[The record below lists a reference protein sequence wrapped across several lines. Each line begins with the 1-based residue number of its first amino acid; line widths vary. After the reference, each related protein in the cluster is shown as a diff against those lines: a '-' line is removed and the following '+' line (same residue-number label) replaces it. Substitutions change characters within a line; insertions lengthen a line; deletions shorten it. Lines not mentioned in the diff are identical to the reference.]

1 MMKREKNLHF
11 LGMAVM
17 IAVSMP
23 ASWLAVR
30 AAEIPAAPAEDDM
43 AFRLAGVTVEA
54 KRPDWESKLSPGTV
68 TVIRPEEFKGEQKD
82 LADFLKMVPGV
93 HVREV
98 NGKGQY
104 TVVTVRGST
113 AAQVGVF
120 VDGILTNLGGD
131 AAVDISTIPVKNV
144 ERIEVYRGY
153 IPARFGGT
161 FIGGVV
167 NIVTKRPAKADIS
180 AEIGKSSFGGK
191 SASLEVMSPLGNGSL
206 MVGLNH
212 ETAKGDFPYK
222 NYVMN
227 SKESK
232 KEAKYAML
240 SYETELGWYEK
251 SGDKKTWLMRTLRN
265 YSTHL
270 SDETRNKYKAGNV
283 EDWMAFASSGALA
296 EEIYQYH
303 MDQAR
308 QKLDWTWKNEYAE
321 LVPQEAAKDYF
332 YTHEATGNFKE
343 LWDRYERKLK
353 KYIQAGNTNGIE
365 RIQQRKKELVIR
377 YLQRSWDNK
386 NSYFYEPGNAD
397 VKAAVDGTIESKNS
411 VILDEA
417 DRLAKYNAQWL
428 SQGKYVDPEQSEEY
442 TKIVERHKYVKKR
455 VEKLKSMSENRHR
468 RWNDRKNTSAIVK
481 WQNDEW
487 MVKGSWNRIK
497 RHLPDSL
504 WAGYSNTTLNA
515 SLGYTVDWIDD
526 AFYAEGKRQRLYTNE
541 LMVENRHH
549 NGRLEWG
556 WTADFQKQKKYYDVE
571 HMYHLNEN
579 QVYWEN
585 VPFRKWSRFI
595 SRKYNFLLD
604 GTYQLGNRQLLEF
617 QTNYSH
623 ERMHVNGSLMD
634 KVLGDS
640 DYSTLLGAIRNRY
653 DQNIWN
659 IQIQD
664 TITLDKKGTWFLTPA
679 WRYNRSVI
687 VGYSDGKRFAD
698 TAWRWFHWITP
709 RDRQQDGKGTW
720 QLALKKQ
727 VNDNLTLRMT
737 GGTYFR
743 LLNMYEIAGDGAGIL
758 PVPANKRGTASK
770 FPQPEYGTQFDFS
783 TLWNGKFL
791 HSDAY
796 ATLTYFWRHA
806 NRMLY
811 LYRAG
816 PDWAS
821 YFNDQKGHI
830 HGFELQTGLKW
841 GHFSLDLEGAYTKIK
856 AFRRQNKEWAL
867 GDAVYREVYPTFQ
880 PEWEGNLRFSWFPNP
895 RFTLFGEWHYTSSY
909 YTINEYRYNKLGD
922 ETDDGVP
929 YPSLSVIN
937 AGVKVKPGKAWQ
949 IAFGCNDI
957 FNRASK
963 QKGWVCLG
971 TNSYGYLNV
980 EYPIQGRTWY
990 GTVRYEF

>member
-1 MMKREKNLHF
+1 MKREKNLHF

-104 TVVTVRGST
+104 TVITVRGST
-113 AAQVGVF
+113 AAQVGIF

-167 NIVTKRPAKADIS
+167 NIVTKRPTKADIS

-232 KEAKYAML
+232 KEAKYEML
-240 SYETELGWYEK
+240 SYGIELDEYEK
-251 SGDKKTWLMRTLRN
+251 YGDKKVWLIRTLRN

-377 YLQRSWDNK
+377 YLKESWNNK
-386 NSYFYEPGNAD
+386 DSYFYEPENAD

-411 VILDEA
+411 VVLDEA
-417 DRLAKYNAQWL
+417 DRLGKYNAQWL

-442 TKIVERHKYVKKR
+442 TKIVERHEYVKKR
-455 VEKLKSMSENRHR
+455 MDKLRSLPENRHR

-515 SLGYTVDWIDD
+515 SLGFGVDWLDD

-664 TITLDKKGTWFLTPA
+664 TITLDKKA
-679 WRYNRSVI
+679 
-687 VGYSDGKRFAD
+687 
-698 TAWRWFHWITP
+698 
-709 RDRQQDGKGTW
+709 
-720 QLALKKQ
+720 
-727 VNDNLTLRMT
+727 
-737 GGTYFR
+737 
-743 LLNMYEIAGDGAGIL
+743 
-758 PVPANKRGTASK
+758 
-770 FPQPEYGTQFDFS
+770 
-783 TLWNGKFL
+783 
-791 HSDAY
+791 
-796 ATLTYFWRHA
+796 
-806 NRMLY
+806 
-811 LYRAG
+811 
-816 PDWAS
+816 
-821 YFNDQKGHI
+821 
-830 HGFELQTGLKW
+830 
-841 GHFSLDLEGAYTKIK
+841 
-856 AFRRQNKEWAL
+856 
-867 GDAVYREVYPTFQ
+867 
-880 PEWEGNLRFSWFPNP
+880 
-895 RFTLFGEWHYTSSY
+895 
-909 YTINEYRYNKLGD
+909 
-922 ETDDGVP
+922 
-929 YPSLSVIN
+929 
-937 AGVKVKPGKAWQ
+937 PG
-949 IAFGCNDI
+949 
-957 FNRASK
+957 S
-963 QKGWVCLG
+963 
-971 TNSYGYLNV
+971 
-980 EYPIQGRTWY
+980 
-990 GTVRYEF
+990 

>member
-1 MMKREKNLHF
+1 MKREKNLHF

-43 AFRLAGVTVEA
+43 AFRMAGVTVEA

-113 AAQVGVF
+113 AAQVGIF

-153 IPARFGGT
+153 IPFGGT

-167 NIVTKRPAKADIS
+167 NIVTKRPTKADIS

-232 KEAKYAML
+232 KEAKYEML
-240 SYETELGWYEK
+240 SYGIELDEYEK
-251 SGDKKTWLMRTLRN
+251 YGDKKVWLIRTLRN

-332 YTHEATGNFKE
+332 YTHEATGNFKQ

-377 YLQRSWDNK
+377 YLKESWNNK
-386 NSYFYEPGNAD
+386 DSYFYEPENAD

-411 VILDEA
+411 VVLDEA
-417 DRLAKYNAQWL
+417 DRLGKYNAQWL

-442 TKIVERHKYVKKR
+442 TKIVERHEYVKKR
-455 VEKLKSMSENRHR
+455 MDKLRSLPENRHR

-497 RHLPDSL
+497 RHLPD
-504 WAGYSNTTLNA
+504 A
-515 SLGYTVDWIDD
+515 SLGFGVDWLDD

-640 DYSTLLGAIRNRY
+640 DI
-653 DQNIWN
+653 
-659 IQIQD
+659 
-664 TITLDKKGTWFLTPA
+664 P
-679 WRYNRSVI
+679 
-687 VGYSDGKRFAD
+687 RFWA
-698 TAWRWFHWITP
+698 P
-709 RDRQQDGKGTW
+709 
-720 QLALKKQ
+720 
-727 VNDNLTLRMT
+727 
-737 GGTYFR
+737 
-743 LLNMYEIAGDGAGIL
+743 
-758 PVPANKRGTASK
+758 
-770 FPQPEYGTQFDFS
+770 YGTGMTRIYGIS
-783 TLWNGKFL
+783 RSRTPSRW
-791 HSDAY
+791 
-796 ATLTYFWRHA
+796 
-806 NRMLY
+806 
-811 LYRAG
+811 
-816 PDWAS
+816 
-821 YFNDQKGHI
+821 
-830 HGFELQTGLKW
+830 
-841 GHFSLDLEGAYTKIK
+841 IK
-856 AFRRQNKEWAL
+856 KA
-867 GDAVYREVYPTFQ
+867 
-880 PEWEGNLRFSWFPNP
+880 
-895 RFTLFGEWHYTSSY
+895 
-909 YTINEYRYNKLGD
+909 
-922 ETDDGVP
+922 
-929 YPSLSVIN
+929 
-937 AGVKVKPGKAWQ
+937 PG
-949 IAFGCNDI
+949 
-957 FNRASK
+957 S
-963 QKGWVCLG
+963 
-971 TNSYGYLNV
+971 
-980 EYPIQGRTWY
+980 
-990 GTVRYEF
+990 

>member
-43 AFRLAGVTVEA
+43 AFRMAGVTVEA

-232 KEAKYAML
+232 KEAKYEML
-240 SYETELGWYEK
+240 SYGIELDEYEK
-251 SGDKKTWLMRTLRN
+251 YGDKKVWLIRTLRN

-283 EDWMAFASSGALA
+283 EDWMVFASSGALA
-296 EEIYQYH
+296 EEIYQYN
-303 MDQAR
+303 MDKAR
-308 QKLDWTWKNEYAE
+308 KNMDRTWKNEYAE

-332 YTHEATGNFKE
+332 YTHDGAFRRGYKSLSKE
-343 LWDRYERKLK
+343 IEK
-353 KYIQAGNTNGIE
+353 AGGDEEKIAQIKARMKRFLN
-365 RIQQRKKELVIR
+365 R
-377 YLQRSWDNK
+377 YLNRSWNNK
-386 NSYFYEPGNAD
+386 DSYFYEPENAD
-397 VKAAVDGTIESKNS
+397 VKAAVDGAVLENNKEF
-411 VILDEA
+411 LDEA
-417 DRLAKYNAQWL
+417 DRLGKYNAQRL

-442 TKIVERHKYVKKR
+442 TKIVERHEYVKKR
-455 VEKLKSMSENRHR
+455 MDKLRSLPENRHR

-515 SLGYTVDWIDD
+515 SLGFGVDWLDD

-687 VGYSDGKRFAD
+687 VGYSEGKRFAD

-856 AFRRQNKEWAL
+856 AFRRQNKAWAL
-867 GDAVYREVYPTFQ
+867 GDEVYREVYPTFQ

-909 YTINEYRYNKLGD
+909 YTINEYKYNKLGD

-990 GTVRYEF
+990 GTIRYEF

>member
-1 MMKREKNLHF
+1 MKREKNLHF

-104 TVVTVRGST
+104 TVITVRGST
-113 AAQVGVF
+113 AAQVGIF

-167 NIVTKRPAKADIS
+167 NIVTKRPTKADIS

-232 KEAKYAML
+232 KEAKYEML
-240 SYETELGWYEK
+240 SYGIELDEYEK
-251 SGDKKTWLMRTLRN
+251 YGDKKVWLIRTLRN

-377 YLQRSWDNK
+377 YLKESWNNK
-386 NSYFYEPGNAD
+386 DSYFYEPVNAD

-411 VILDEA
+411 VVLDEA
-417 DRLAKYNAQWL
+417 DRLGKYNAQWL

-442 TKIVERHKYVKKR
+442 TKIVERHEYVKKR
-455 VEKLKSMSENRHR
+455 MDKLRSLPENRHR

-515 SLGYTVDWIDD
+515 SLGFGVDWLDD

-556 WTADFQKQKKYYDVE
+556 WTADFLSLI
-571 HMYHLNEN
+571 H
-579 QVYWEN
+579 
-585 VPFRKWSRFI
+585 I
-595 SRKYNFLLD
+595 SEPTR
-604 GTYQLGNRQLLEF
+604 
-617 QTNYSH
+617 
-623 ERMHVNGSLMD
+623 
-634 KVLGDS
+634 
-640 DYSTLLGAIRNRY
+640 
-653 DQNIWN
+653 
-659 IQIQD
+659 
-664 TITLDKKGTWFLTPA
+664 
-679 WRYNRSVI
+679 RS
-687 VGYSDGKRFAD
+687 
-698 TAWRWFHWITP
+698 
-709 RDRQQDGKGTW
+709 
-720 QLALKKQ
+720 
-727 VNDNLTLRMT
+727 
-737 GGTYFR
+737 
-743 LLNMYEIAGDGAGIL
+743 
-758 PVPANKRGTASK
+758 
-770 FPQPEYGTQFDFS
+770 
-783 TLWNGKFL
+783 
-791 HSDAY
+791 
-796 ATLTYFWRHA
+796 
-806 NRMLY
+806 
-811 LYRAG
+811 
-816 PDWAS
+816 
-821 YFNDQKGHI
+821 
-830 HGFELQTGLKW
+830 
-841 GHFSLDLEGAYTKIK
+841 
-856 AFRRQNKEWAL
+856 
-867 GDAVYREVYPTFQ
+867 
-880 PEWEGNLRFSWFPNP
+880 
-895 RFTLFGEWHYTSSY
+895 
-909 YTINEYRYNKLGD
+909 
-922 ETDDGVP
+922 
-929 YPSLSVIN
+929 
-937 AGVKVKPGKAWQ
+937 
-949 IAFGCNDI
+949 
-957 FNRASK
+957 
-963 QKGWVCLG
+963 
-971 TNSYGYLNV
+971 
-980 EYPIQGRTWY
+980 
-990 GTVRYEF
+990 

>member
-104 TVVTVRGST
+104 TVITVRGST
-113 AAQVGVF
+113 AAQVGIF

-167 NIVTKRPAKADIS
+167 NIVTKRPTKADIS

-232 KEAKYAML
+232 KEAKYEML
-240 SYETELGWYEK
+240 SYGIELDEYEK
-251 SGDKKTWLMRTLRN
+251 YGDKKVWLIRTLRN

-377 YLQRSWDNK
+377 YLKESWNNK
-386 NSYFYEPGNAD
+386 DSYFYEPENAD

-411 VILDEA
+411 VVLDEA
-417 DRLAKYNAQWL
+417 DRLGKYNAQWL

-442 TKIVERHKYVKKR
+442 TKIVERHEYVKKR
-455 VEKLKSMSENRHR
+455 MDKLRSLPENRHR

-515 SLGYTVDWIDD
+515 SLGFGVDWLDD

-679 WRYNRSVI
+679 
-687 VGYSDGKRFAD
+687 
-698 TAWRWFHWITP
+698 
-709 RDRQQDGKGTW
+709 
-720 QLALKKQ
+720 
-727 VNDNLTLRMT
+727 
-737 GGTYFR
+737 
-743 LLNMYEIAGDGAGIL
+743 
-758 PVPANKRGTASK
+758 
-770 FPQPEYGTQFDFS
+770 
-783 TLWNGKFL
+783 
-791 HSDAY
+791 
-796 ATLTYFWRHA
+796 
-806 NRMLY
+806 
-811 LYRAG
+811 
-816 PDWAS
+816 
-821 YFNDQKGHI
+821 
-830 HGFELQTGLKW
+830 
-841 GHFSLDLEGAYTKIK
+841 
-856 AFRRQNKEWAL
+856 
-867 GDAVYREVYPTFQ
+867 
-880 PEWEGNLRFSWFPNP
+880 
-895 RFTLFGEWHYTSSY
+895 
-909 YTINEYRYNKLGD
+909 
-922 ETDDGVP
+922 
-929 YPSLSVIN
+929 
-937 AGVKVKPGKAWQ
+937 
-949 IAFGCNDI
+949 
-957 FNRASK
+957 
-963 QKGWVCLG
+963 
-971 TNSYGYLNV
+971 
-980 EYPIQGRTWY
+980 
-990 GTVRYEF
+990 

>member
-104 TVVTVRGST
+104 TVITVRGST
-113 AAQVGVF
+113 AAQVGIF

-167 NIVTKRPAKADIS
+167 NIVTKRPTKADIS

-232 KEAKYAML
+232 KEAKYEML
-240 SYETELGWYEK
+240 SYGIELDEYEK
-251 SGDKKTWLMRTLRN
+251 YGDKKVWLIRTLRN

-377 YLQRSWDNK
+377 YLKESWNNK
-386 NSYFYEPGNAD
+386 DSYFYEPENAD

-411 VILDEA
+411 VVLDEA
-417 DRLAKYNAQWL
+417 DRLGKYNAQWL

-442 TKIVERHKYVKKR
+442 TKIVERHEYVKKR
-455 VEKLKSMSENRHR
+455 MDKLRSLPENRHR

-515 SLGYTVDWIDD
+515 SLGFGVDWLDD

-664 TITLDKKGTWFLTPA
+664 TITLDKKA
-679 WRYNRSVI
+679 
-687 VGYSDGKRFAD
+687 
-698 TAWRWFHWITP
+698 
-709 RDRQQDGKGTW
+709 
-720 QLALKKQ
+720 
-727 VNDNLTLRMT
+727 
-737 GGTYFR
+737 
-743 LLNMYEIAGDGAGIL
+743 
-758 PVPANKRGTASK
+758 
-770 FPQPEYGTQFDFS
+770 
-783 TLWNGKFL
+783 
-791 HSDAY
+791 
-796 ATLTYFWRHA
+796 
-806 NRMLY
+806 
-811 LYRAG
+811 
-816 PDWAS
+816 
-821 YFNDQKGHI
+821 
-830 HGFELQTGLKW
+830 
-841 GHFSLDLEGAYTKIK
+841 
-856 AFRRQNKEWAL
+856 
-867 GDAVYREVYPTFQ
+867 
-880 PEWEGNLRFSWFPNP
+880 
-895 RFTLFGEWHYTSSY
+895 
-909 YTINEYRYNKLGD
+909 
-922 ETDDGVP
+922 
-929 YPSLSVIN
+929 
-937 AGVKVKPGKAWQ
+937 PG
-949 IAFGCNDI
+949 
-957 FNRASK
+957 S
-963 QKGWVCLG
+963 
-971 TNSYGYLNV
+971 
-980 EYPIQGRTWY
+980 
-990 GTVRYEF
+990 

>member
-1 MMKREKNLHF
+1 MKREKNLHF

-191 SASLEVMSPLGNGSL
+191 SASLEVMSPLGSGSL

-232 KEAKYAML
+232 KEAKYEML
-240 SYETELGWYEK
+240 SYGIELDEYEK
-251 SGDKKTWLMRTLRN
+251 HGDKKVWLIRTLRN

-296 EEIYQYH
+296 QEIYQYH
-303 MDQAR
+303 MDEAR
-308 QKLDWTWKNEYAE
+308 KKLDWTWKDEYAE

-332 YTHEATGNFKE
+332 YTHDATSSSSFKAK
-343 LWDRYERKLK
+343 WDRIEQKLK
-353 KYIQAGNTNGIE
+353 KFIQEGNTKMIE
-365 RIQQRKKELVIR
+365 SARKRQKELLNSCLR
-377 YLQRSWDNK
+377 KSWDNK
-386 NSYFYEPGNAD
+386 DSYFYEPENAD

-411 VILDEA
+411 VVLDEA
-417 DRLAKYNAQWL
+417 DRLGKLNAQWM

-442 TKIVERHKYVKKR
+442 AKIVERHKYVKKR
-455 VEKLKSMSENRHR
+455 VEKLKSLSENRHR

-487 MVKGSWNRIK
+487 MVKGSWNRIR

-504 WAGYSNTTLNA
+504 WSGYSNTTLNA
-515 SLGYTVDWIDD
+515 SLGFSVDWLDD
-526 AFYAEGKRQRLYTNE
+526 AFYAEGKRQHLDTKE

-556 WTADFQKQKKYYDVE
+556 WTADFQKQKKHYDVE

-653 DQNIWN
+653 D
-659 IQIQD
+659 
-664 TITLDKKGTWFLTPA
+664 
-679 WRYNRSVI
+679 
-687 VGYSDGKRFAD
+687 
-698 TAWRWFHWITP
+698 
-709 RDRQQDGKGTW
+709 
-720 QLALKKQ
+720 
-727 VNDNLTLRMT
+727 
-737 GGTYFR
+737 
-743 LLNMYEIAGDGAGIL
+743 
-758 PVPANKRGTASK
+758 
-770 FPQPEYGTQFDFS
+770 
-783 TLWNGKFL
+783 
-791 HSDAY
+791 
-796 ATLTYFWRHA
+796 
-806 NRMLY
+806 
-811 LYRAG
+811 
-816 PDWAS
+816 
-821 YFNDQKGHI
+821 
-830 HGFELQTGLKW
+830 
-841 GHFSLDLEGAYTKIK
+841 
-856 AFRRQNKEWAL
+856 
-867 GDAVYREVYPTFQ
+867 
-880 PEWEGNLRFSWFPNP
+880 
-895 RFTLFGEWHYTSSY
+895 
-909 YTINEYRYNKLGD
+909 
-922 ETDDGVP
+922 
-929 YPSLSVIN
+929 
-937 AGVKVKPGKAWQ
+937 
-949 IAFGCNDI
+949 
-957 FNRASK
+957 
-963 QKGWVCLG
+963 
-971 TNSYGYLNV
+971 
-980 EYPIQGRTWY
+980 
-990 GTVRYEF
+990 

>member
-1 MMKREKNLHF
+1 MKREKNLHF

-43 AFRLAGVTVEA
+43 AFRMAGVTVEA

-113 AAQVGVF
+113 AAQVGIF

-167 NIVTKRPAKADIS
+167 NIVTKRPTKADIS

-515 SLGYTVDWIDD
+515 CLGYTVDWIDD

-549 NGRLEWG
+549 NGRLE
-556 WTADFQKQKKYYDVE
+556 
-571 HMYHLNEN
+571 
-579 QVYWEN
+579 
-585 VPFRKWSRFI
+585 
-595 SRKYNFLLD
+595 
-604 GTYQLGNRQLLEF
+604 
-617 QTNYSH
+617 
-623 ERMHVNGSLMD
+623 
-634 KVLGDS
+634 
-640 DYSTLLGAIRNRY
+640 
-653 DQNIWN
+653 
-659 IQIQD
+659 
-664 TITLDKKGTWFLTPA
+664 
-679 WRYNRSVI
+679 
-687 VGYSDGKRFAD
+687 
-698 TAWRWFHWITP
+698 
-709 RDRQQDGKGTW
+709 
-720 QLALKKQ
+720 
-727 VNDNLTLRMT
+727 
-737 GGTYFR
+737 
-743 LLNMYEIAGDGAGIL
+743 
-758 PVPANKRGTASK
+758 
-770 FPQPEYGTQFDFS
+770 
-783 TLWNGKFL
+783 
-791 HSDAY
+791 
-796 ATLTYFWRHA
+796 
-806 NRMLY
+806 
-811 LYRAG
+811 
-816 PDWAS
+816 
-821 YFNDQKGHI
+821 
-830 HGFELQTGLKW
+830 
-841 GHFSLDLEGAYTKIK
+841 
-856 AFRRQNKEWAL
+856 
-867 GDAVYREVYPTFQ
+867 
-880 PEWEGNLRFSWFPNP
+880 
-895 RFTLFGEWHYTSSY
+895 
-909 YTINEYRYNKLGD
+909 
-922 ETDDGVP
+922 
-929 YPSLSVIN
+929 
-937 AGVKVKPGKAWQ
+937 
-949 IAFGCNDI
+949 
-957 FNRASK
+957 
-963 QKGWVCLG
+963 
-971 TNSYGYLNV
+971 
-980 EYPIQGRTWY
+980 
-990 GTVRYEF
+990 

>member
-1 MMKREKNLHF
+1 MKREKNLHF

-104 TVVTVRGST
+104 TVITVRGST
-113 AAQVGVF
+113 AAQVGIF

-167 NIVTKRPAKADIS
+167 NIVTKRPTKADIS

-232 KEAKYAML
+232 KEAKYEML
-240 SYETELGWYEK
+240 SYGIELDEYEK
-251 SGDKKTWLMRTLRN
+251 YGDKKVWLIRTLRN

-377 YLQRSWDNK
+377 YLKESWNNK
-386 NSYFYEPGNAD
+386 DSYFYEPENAD

-411 VILDEA
+411 VVLDEA
-417 DRLAKYNAQWL
+417 DRLGKYNAQWL

-442 TKIVERHKYVKKR
+442 TKIVERHEYVKKR
-455 VEKLKSMSENRHR
+455 MDKLRSLPENRHR

-515 SLGYTVDWIDD
+515 SLGFGVDWLDD

-604 GTYQLGNRQLLEF
+604 GTYSWE
-617 QTNYSH
+617 T
-623 ERMHVNGSLMD
+623 
-634 KVLGDS
+634 DS
-640 DYSTLLGAIRNRY
+640 SSNSR
-653 DQNIWN
+653 
-659 IQIQD
+659 
-664 TITLDKKGTWFLTPA
+664 P
-679 WRYNRSVI
+679 
-687 VGYSDGKRFAD
+687 
-698 TAWRWFHWITP
+698 ITP
-709 RDRQQDGKGTW
+709 
-720 QLALKKQ
+720 
-727 VNDNLTLRMT
+727 M
-737 GGTYFR
+737 
-743 LLNMYEIAGDGAGIL
+743 
-758 PVPANKRGTASK
+758 S
-770 FPQPEYGTQFDFS
+770 
-783 TLWNGKFL
+783 
-791 HSDAY
+791 
-796 ATLTYFWRHA
+796 
-806 NRMLY
+806 
-811 LYRAG
+811 
-816 PDWAS
+816 
-821 YFNDQKGHI
+821 
-830 HGFELQTGLKW
+830 
-841 GHFSLDLEGAYTKIK
+841 
-856 AFRRQNKEWAL
+856 
-867 GDAVYREVYPTFQ
+867 
-880 PEWEGNLRFSWFPNP
+880 
-895 RFTLFGEWHYTSSY
+895 
-909 YTINEYRYNKLGD
+909 
-922 ETDDGVP
+922 
-929 YPSLSVIN
+929 
-937 AGVKVKPGKAWQ
+937 
-949 IAFGCNDI
+949 GC
-957 FNRASK
+957 
-963 QKGWVCLG
+963 
-971 TNSYGYLNV
+971 T
-980 EYPIQGRTWY
+980 
-990 GTVRYEF
+990 

>member
-167 NIVTKRPAKADIS
+167 NIVTKRPTKADIS

-232 KEAKYAML
+232 KEAKYEML
-240 SYETELGWYEK
+240 SYGIELDEYEK
-251 SGDKKTWLMRTLRN
+251 YGDKKVWLIRTLRN

-377 YLQRSWDNK
+377 YLKESWNNK
-386 NSYFYEPGNAD
+386 DSYFYEPENAD

-411 VILDEA
+411 VVLDEA
-417 DRLAKYNAQWL
+417 DRLGKYNAQWL

-442 TKIVERHKYVKKR
+442 TKIVERHEYVKKR
-455 VEKLKSMSENRHR
+455 MDKLRSLPENRHR

-515 SLGYTVDWIDD
+515 SLGFGVDWLDD

-595 SRKYNFLLD
+595 SRKYNSSS
-604 GTYQLGNRQLLEF
+604 TAPTSWE
-617 QTNYSH
+617 T
-623 ERMHVNGSLMD
+623 
-634 KVLGDS
+634 DS
-640 DYSTLLGAIRNRY
+640 SSNSR
-653 DQNIWN
+653 
-659 IQIQD
+659 
-664 TITLDKKGTWFLTPA
+664 P
-679 WRYNRSVI
+679 
-687 VGYSDGKRFAD
+687 
-698 TAWRWFHWITP
+698 ITP
-709 RDRQQDGKGTW
+709 
-720 QLALKKQ
+720 
-727 VNDNLTLRMT
+727 M
-737 GGTYFR
+737 
-743 LLNMYEIAGDGAGIL
+743 
-758 PVPANKRGTASK
+758 S
-770 FPQPEYGTQFDFS
+770 
-783 TLWNGKFL
+783 
-791 HSDAY
+791 
-796 ATLTYFWRHA
+796 
-806 NRMLY
+806 
-811 LYRAG
+811 
-816 PDWAS
+816 
-821 YFNDQKGHI
+821 
-830 HGFELQTGLKW
+830 
-841 GHFSLDLEGAYTKIK
+841 
-856 AFRRQNKEWAL
+856 
-867 GDAVYREVYPTFQ
+867 
-880 PEWEGNLRFSWFPNP
+880 
-895 RFTLFGEWHYTSSY
+895 
-909 YTINEYRYNKLGD
+909 
-922 ETDDGVP
+922 
-929 YPSLSVIN
+929 
-937 AGVKVKPGKAWQ
+937 
-949 IAFGCNDI
+949 GC
-957 FNRASK
+957 
-963 QKGWVCLG
+963 
-971 TNSYGYLNV
+971 T
-980 EYPIQGRTWY
+980 
-990 GTVRYEF
+990 

>member
-191 SASLEVMSPLGNGSL
+191 SASLEVMSPLGSGSL

-232 KEAKYAML
+232 KEAKYEML
-240 SYETELGWYEK
+240 SYGIELDEYEK
-251 SGDKKTWLMRTLRN
+251 HGDKKVWLIRTLRN

-296 EEIYQYH
+296 QEIYQYH
-303 MDQAR
+303 MDEAR
-308 QKLDWTWKNEYAE
+308 KKLDWTWKDEYAE

-332 YTHEATGNFKE
+332 YTHDATSSSSFKAK
-343 LWDRYERKLK
+343 WDRIEQKLK
-353 KYIQAGNTNGIE
+353 KFIQEGNTKMIE
-365 RIQQRKKELVIR
+365 SARKRQKELLNSCLR
-377 YLQRSWDNK
+377 KSWDNK
-386 NSYFYEPGNAD
+386 DSYFYEPENAD

-411 VILDEA
+411 VVLDEA
-417 DRLAKYNAQWL
+417 DRLGKLNAQWM

-442 TKIVERHKYVKKR
+442 AKIVERHKYVKKR
-455 VEKLKSMSENRHR
+455 VEKLKSLSENRHR

-487 MVKGSWNRIK
+487 MVKGSWNRIR

-504 WAGYSNTTLNA
+504 WSGYSNTTLNA
-515 SLGYTVDWIDD
+515 SLGFSVDWLDD
-526 AFYAEGKRQRLYTNE
+526 AFYAEGKRQHLDTKE

-556 WTADFQKQKKYYDVE
+556 WTADFQKQKKHYDVE

-653 DQNIWN
+653 D
-659 IQIQD
+659 
-664 TITLDKKGTWFLTPA
+664 
-679 WRYNRSVI
+679 
-687 VGYSDGKRFAD
+687 
-698 TAWRWFHWITP
+698 
-709 RDRQQDGKGTW
+709 
-720 QLALKKQ
+720 
-727 VNDNLTLRMT
+727 
-737 GGTYFR
+737 
-743 LLNMYEIAGDGAGIL
+743 
-758 PVPANKRGTASK
+758 
-770 FPQPEYGTQFDFS
+770 
-783 TLWNGKFL
+783 
-791 HSDAY
+791 
-796 ATLTYFWRHA
+796 
-806 NRMLY
+806 
-811 LYRAG
+811 
-816 PDWAS
+816 
-821 YFNDQKGHI
+821 
-830 HGFELQTGLKW
+830 
-841 GHFSLDLEGAYTKIK
+841 
-856 AFRRQNKEWAL
+856 
-867 GDAVYREVYPTFQ
+867 
-880 PEWEGNLRFSWFPNP
+880 
-895 RFTLFGEWHYTSSY
+895 
-909 YTINEYRYNKLGD
+909 
-922 ETDDGVP
+922 
-929 YPSLSVIN
+929 
-937 AGVKVKPGKAWQ
+937 
-949 IAFGCNDI
+949 
-957 FNRASK
+957 
-963 QKGWVCLG
+963 
-971 TNSYGYLNV
+971 
-980 EYPIQGRTWY
+980 
-990 GTVRYEF
+990 

>member
-191 SASLEVMSPLGNGSL
+191 SASLEVMSPLGSGSL

-232 KEAKYAML
+232 KEAKYEML
-240 SYETELGWYEK
+240 SYGIELDEYEK
-251 SGDKKTWLMRTLRN
+251 HGDKKVWLIRTLRN

-296 EEIYQYH
+296 QEIYQYH
-303 MDQAR
+303 MDEAR
-308 QKLDWTWKNEYAE
+308 KKLDWTWKDEYAE

-332 YTHEATGNFKE
+332 YTHDATSSSSFKAK
-343 LWDRYERKLK
+343 WDRIEQKLK
-353 KYIQAGNTNGIE
+353 KFIQEGNTKMIE
-365 RIQQRKKELVIR
+365 SARKRQKELLNSCLR
-377 YLQRSWDNK
+377 KSWDNK
-386 NSYFYEPGNAD
+386 DSYFYEPENAD

-411 VILDEA
+411 VVLDEA
-417 DRLAKYNAQWL
+417 DRLGKLNAQWM

-442 TKIVERHKYVKKR
+442 AKIVERHKYVKKR
-455 VEKLKSMSENRHR
+455 VEKLKSLSENRHR

-487 MVKGSWNRIK
+487 MVKGSWNRIR

-504 WAGYSNTTLNA
+504 WSGYSNTTLNA
-515 SLGYTVDWIDD
+515 SLGFSVDWLDD
-526 AFYAEGKRQRLYTNE
+526 AFYAEGKRQHLDTKE

-556 WTADFQKQKKYYDVE
+556 WTADFQKQKKHYDVE

-659 IQIQD
+659 IQVQD

-679 WRYNRSVI
+679 WRIIGQS
-687 VGYSDGKRFAD
+687 SWA
-698 TAWRWFHWITP
+698 TARGNASPIRH
-709 RDRQQDGKGTW
+709 GGGS
-720 QLALKKQ
+720 
-727 VNDNLTLRMT
+727 T
-737 GGTYFR
+737 GSR
-743 LLNMYEIAGDGAGIL
+743 
-758 PVPANKRGTASK
+758 RGTDSR
-770 FPQPEYGTQFDFS
+770 T
-783 TLWNGKFL
+783 GK
-791 HSDAY
+791 
-796 ATLTYFWRHA
+796 
-806 NRMLY
+806 
-811 LYRAG
+811 
-816 PDWAS
+816 
-821 YFNDQKGHI
+821 
-830 HGFELQTGLKW
+830 
-841 GHFSLDLEGAYTKIK
+841 
-856 AFRRQNKEWAL
+856 AL
-867 GDAVYREVYPTFQ
+867 G
-880 PEWEGNLRFSWFPNP
+880 SW
-895 RFTLFGEWHYTSSY
+895 RS
-909 YTINEYRYNKLGD
+909 K
-922 ETDDGVP
+922 
-929 YPSLSVIN
+929 
-937 AGVKVKPGKAWQ
+937 
-949 IAFGCNDI
+949 
-957 FNRASK
+957 NR
-963 QKGWVCLG
+963 
-971 TNSYGYLNV
+971 
-980 EYPIQGRTWY
+980 
-990 GTVRYEF
+990 

>member
-1 MMKREKNLHF
+1 MKREKNLHF

-43 AFRLAGVTVEA
+43 AFRMAGVTVEA

-113 AAQVGVF
+113 AAQVGIF

-167 NIVTKRPAKADIS
+167 NIVTKRPTKADIS

-232 KEAKYAML
+232 KEAKYEML
-240 SYETELGWYEK
+240 SYGIELDEYEK
-251 SGDKKTWLMRTLRN
+251 YGDKKVWLIRTLRN

-377 YLQRSWDNK
+377 YLKESWNNK
-386 NSYFYEPGNAD
+386 DSYFYEPENAD

-411 VILDEA
+411 VVLDEA
-417 DRLAKYNAQWL
+417 DRLGKYNAQRL

-442 TKIVERHKYVKKR
+442 TKIVERHEYVKKR
-455 VEKLKSMSENRHR
+455 MDKLRSLPENRHR

-515 SLGYTVDWIDD
+515 SLGFGVDWLDD

-579 QVYWEN
+579 
-585 VPFRKWSRFI
+585 
-595 SRKYNFLLD
+595 
-604 GTYQLGNRQLLEF
+604 
-617 QTNYSH
+617 
-623 ERMHVNGSLMD
+623 
-634 KVLGDS
+634 
-640 DYSTLLGAIRNRY
+640 
-653 DQNIWN
+653 
-659 IQIQD
+659 
-664 TITLDKKGTWFLTPA
+664 
-679 WRYNRSVI
+679 
-687 VGYSDGKRFAD
+687 
-698 TAWRWFHWITP
+698 
-709 RDRQQDGKGTW
+709 
-720 QLALKKQ
+720 
-727 VNDNLTLRMT
+727 
-737 GGTYFR
+737 
-743 LLNMYEIAGDGAGIL
+743 
-758 PVPANKRGTASK
+758 
-770 FPQPEYGTQFDFS
+770 
-783 TLWNGKFL
+783 
-791 HSDAY
+791 
-796 ATLTYFWRHA
+796 
-806 NRMLY
+806 
-811 LYRAG
+811 
-816 PDWAS
+816 
-821 YFNDQKGHI
+821 
-830 HGFELQTGLKW
+830 
-841 GHFSLDLEGAYTKIK
+841 
-856 AFRRQNKEWAL
+856 
-867 GDAVYREVYPTFQ
+867 
-880 PEWEGNLRFSWFPNP
+880 
-895 RFTLFGEWHYTSSY
+895 
-909 YTINEYRYNKLGD
+909 
-922 ETDDGVP
+922 
-929 YPSLSVIN
+929 
-937 AGVKVKPGKAWQ
+937 
-949 IAFGCNDI
+949 
-957 FNRASK
+957 
-963 QKGWVCLG
+963 
-971 TNSYGYLNV
+971 
-980 EYPIQGRTWY
+980 
-990 GTVRYEF
+990 

>member
-1 MMKREKNLHF
+1 
-11 LGMAVM
+11 MAVM

-167 NIVTKRPAKADIS
+167 NIVTKRPTKADIS

-549 NGRLEWG
+549 NG
-556 WTADFQKQKKYYDVE
+556 A
-571 HMYHLNEN
+571 
-579 QVYWEN
+579 
-585 VPFRKWSRFI
+585 
-595 SRKYNFLLD
+595 
-604 GTYQLGNRQLLEF
+604 
-617 QTNYSH
+617 
-623 ERMHVNGSLMD
+623 
-634 KVLGDS
+634 
-640 DYSTLLGAIRNRY
+640 
-653 DQNIWN
+653 WN
-659 IQIQD
+659 
-664 TITLDKKGTWFLTPA
+664 
-679 WRYNRSVI
+679 
-687 VGYSDGKRFAD
+687 
-698 TAWRWFHWITP
+698 
-709 RDRQQDGKGTW
+709 
-720 QLALKKQ
+720 
-727 VNDNLTLRMT
+727 
-737 GGTYFR
+737 
-743 LLNMYEIAGDGAGIL
+743 GAGRGFPETEEIL
-758 PVPANKRGTASK
+758 
-770 FPQPEYGTQFDFS
+770 
-783 TLWNGKFL
+783 
-791 HSDAY
+791 
-796 ATLTYFWRHA
+796 
-806 NRMLY
+806 
-811 LYRAG
+811 
-816 PDWAS
+816 
-821 YFNDQKGHI
+821 
-830 HGFELQTGLKW
+830 
-841 GHFSLDLEGAYTKIK
+841 
-856 AFRRQNKEWAL
+856 
-867 GDAVYREVYPTFQ
+867 
-880 PEWEGNLRFSWFPNP
+880 
-895 RFTLFGEWHYTSSY
+895 
-909 YTINEYRYNKLGD
+909 
-922 ETDDGVP
+922 
-929 YPSLSVIN
+929 
-937 AGVKVKPGKAWQ
+937 
-949 IAFGCNDI
+949 
-957 FNRASK
+957 
-963 QKGWVCLG
+963 
-971 TNSYGYLNV
+971 
-980 EYPIQGRTWY
+980 
-990 GTVRYEF
+990 

>member
-1 MMKREKNLHF
+1 MKREKNLHF

-167 NIVTKRPAKADIS
+167 NIVTKRPTKADIS

-515 SLGYTVDWIDD
+515 SLGFGVDWLDD

-556 WTADFQKQKKYYDVE
+556 WTADF
-571 HMYHLNEN
+571 
-579 QVYWEN
+579 
-585 VPFRKWSRFI
+585 
-595 SRKYNFLLD
+595 
-604 GTYQLGNRQLLEF
+604 
-617 QTNYSH
+617 
-623 ERMHVNGSLMD
+623 
-634 KVLGDS
+634 
-640 DYSTLLGAIRNRY
+640 RNRR
-653 DQNIWN
+653 NTMTWN
-659 IQIQD
+659 IC
-664 TITLDKKGTWFLTPA
+664 IT
-679 WRYNRSVI
+679 
-687 VGYSDGKRFAD
+687 
-698 TAWRWFHWITP
+698 
-709 RDRQQDGKGTW
+709 
-720 QLALKKQ
+720 
-727 VNDNLTLRMT
+727 
-737 GGTYFR
+737 
-743 LLNMYEIAGDGAGIL
+743 
-758 PVPANKRGTASK
+758 
-770 FPQPEYGTQFDFS
+770 
-783 TLWNGKFL
+783 
-791 HSDAY
+791 
-796 ATLTYFWRHA
+796 
-806 NRMLY
+806 
-811 LYRAG
+811 
-816 PDWAS
+816 
-821 YFNDQKGHI
+821 
-830 HGFELQTGLKW
+830 
-841 GHFSLDLEGAYTKIK
+841 
-856 AFRRQNKEWAL
+856 
-867 GDAVYREVYPTFQ
+867 
-880 PEWEGNLRFSWFPNP
+880 
-895 RFTLFGEWHYTSSY
+895 
-909 YTINEYRYNKLGD
+909 
-922 ETDDGVP
+922 
-929 YPSLSVIN
+929 
-937 AGVKVKPGKAWQ
+937 
-949 IAFGCNDI
+949 
-957 FNRASK
+957 
-963 QKGWVCLG
+963 
-971 TNSYGYLNV
+971 
-980 EYPIQGRTWY
+980 
-990 GTVRYEF
+990 